1 MDIAFFAFILSCA
14 TLFATFMSILV
25 ELSLFVVSTMVNN
38 RAKIDISY
46 HVIACSILVAY
57 IAYYIFQ

>member
-25 ELSLFVVSTMVNN
+25 ELGLFVVDAMLKEK
-38 RAKIDISY
+38 AEIDISY
-46 HVIACSILVAY
+46 HVIASSILVAY